1 MADTGAPFELPYPTP
16 SDLVRDGA
24 DAIKDLAEQ
33 VESYLLYT
41 ESRTVTA
48 SATLALTDTNRVVAV
63 NAAGATTIT
72 VPTNADVAFPV
83 GALVGVFNLGAGT
96 ATVEG
101 AGGVTVRNEGDVLQF
116 QEVSL
121 RKRGTDE
128 WVMV

>member
-48 SATLALTDTNRVVAV
+48 SATLALTDTSKVVAV
-63 NAAGATTIT
+63 NSAGATTIT
-72 VPTNADVAFPV
+72 VPANATVAFPV

-101 AGGVTVRNEGDVLQF
+101 AGGVTVRNEGDVLQY

>member
-1 MADTGAPFELPYPTP
+1 MPDTGAPFNLRFPSA
-16 SDLVRDGA
+16 SDLVRDAPVAFENLA
-24 DAIKDLAEQ
+24 DDV
-33 VESYLLYT
+33 VEYLLYT

-48 SATLALTDTNRVVAV
+48 SATLELADTSRVVAV

-72 VPTNADVAFPV
+72 VPANATVAFPV

>member
-48 SATLALTDTNRVVAV
+48 SATLALTDTSKVVAV
-63 NAAGATTIT
+63 NSAGATTIT
-72 VPTNADVAFPV
+72 VPANATVAFPV

-101 AGGVTVRNEGDVLQF
+101 AGGVTVRNAGDVLQF

>member
-1 MADTGAPFELPYPTP
+1 MADTGAPFELPYPEST
-16 SDLVRDGA
+16 DLVRDGA
-24 DAIKDLAEQ
+24 DAIRDLAEQ

-48 SATLALTDTNRVVAV
+48 SATLALADTSKVVAV
-63 NAAGATTIT
+63 NSAGSATIT
-72 VPTNADVAFPV
+72 VPDNATVAFPV

-101 AGGVTVRNEGDVLQF
+101 AGGVTVRNEGDVLQY

>member
-1 MADTGAPFELPYPTP
+1 MADTGAPFNLPYPEP
-16 SDLVRDGA
+16 SGLVRDA
-24 DAIKDLAEQ
+24 PQAFQDLAER
-33 VESYLLYT
+33 VEEFLLYT

-48 SATLALTDTNRVVAV
+48 SATLALADTNRVVTV
-63 NAAGATTIT
+63 NAAGATTLT
-72 VPTNADVAFPV
+72 VPANSSVAFPV

-96 ATVEG
+96 VTVEG
-101 AGGVTVRNEGDVLQF
+101 AGGVTVRNAGPVPQF